1 MTDVKQMKLLG
12 GEEILCD
19 LVDVQYSEEEG
30 EAFVIRAAY
39 SLISQEDFEN
49 GFRYYTF
56 RPFMMHVYDPSHIL
70 LLNSASV
77 ICMTNPSEPVVEQYI
92 RHIEAFRKEEREKQ
106 QSSTDDFLDKMA
118 NEDEVKDDRIVK
130 FKPKLH

>member
-19 LVDVQYSEEEG
+19 LVDVQYDDEDG

-70 LLNSASV
+70 LLNSGAV
-77 ICMTNPSEPVVEQYI
+77 ICMTNPAEAVVEQYI
-92 RHIEAFRKEEREKQ
+92 KHIEAFRKEEREKQ
-106 QSSTDDFLDKMA
+106 QSSTEDFLDKMA
-118 NEDEVKDDRIVK
+118 AEDEKKDDRIVK

>member
-1 MTDVKQMKLLG
+1 MTNVKQMKLFG

-19 LVDVQYSEEEG
+19 LVDIQYTEEEG
-30 EAFVIRAAY
+30 DVFVIRAAY

-56 RPFMMHVYDPSHIL
+56 KPFMMHVYDPAHIL
-70 LLNSASV
+70 ILNADSV
-77 ICMTNPSEPVVEQYI
+77 ICMTDPHERVIEQYI
-92 RHIEAFRKEEREKQ
+92 KHMEGFQSDYPEKE
-106 QSSTDDFLDKMA
+106 SSQTEDFLDKMTD
-118 NEDEVKDDRIVK
+118 EDDDKDDRIIK

>member
-39 SLISQEDFEN
+39 SLISQEDFEQ

-92 RHIEAFRKEEREKQ
+92 KHIEAFRKEEREKQ
-106 QSSTDDFLDKMA
+106 QSSTEDFLEKMA
-118 NEDEVKDDRIVK
+118 NEDEAKDDRIVK

>member
-19 LVDVQYSEEEG
+19 LVDVQYDDEEG

-56 RPFMMHVYDPSHIL
+56 RPFMMHIYDPSHIL
-70 LLNSASV
+70 LLNSGAV
-77 ICMTNPSEPVVEQYI
+77 ICMTNPSEAVIEQYI
-92 RHIEAFRKEEREKQ
+92 KHIEAFRKEQREKES
-106 QSSTDDFLDKMA
+106 SSTENFLDKMA
-118 NEDEVKDDRIVK
+118 AEDEKKDDRIVK

>member
-1 MTDVKQMKLLG
+1 MTNVKQMKLFG

-19 LVDVQYSEEEG
+19 LVDVQYTEEEG
-30 EAFVIRAAY
+30 EVFVIKAAY

-56 RPFMMHVYDPSHIL
+56 RPFMMHVYDTSHIL
-70 LLNSASV
+70 LLNTDSV
-77 ICMTNPSEPVVEQYI
+77 ICITNPHQKVIDQYVK
-92 RHIEAFRKEEREKQ
+92 HIEVFRKEDEEEQ
-106 QSSTDDFLDKMA
+106 HQTTEDFLDKMD
-118 NEDEVKDDRIVK
+118 DENKEKDERIIK

>member
-19 LVDVQYSEEEG
+19 LVDVQYDEEEG

-49 GFRYYTF
+49 GLRYYTF
-56 RPFMMHVYDPSHIL
+56 RPFMMHVYSPSHVL
-70 LLNSASV
+70 LLNSGAV
-77 ICMTNPSEPVVEQYI
+77 ICMTNPHESVVEQYM
-92 RHIEAFRKEEREKQ
+92 RHVESYRKEEREKQ
-106 QSSTDDFLDKMA
+106 SELDDFLDKM
-118 NEDEVKDDRIVK
+118 EEESEEKDDRVIK

>member
-19 LVDVQYSEEEG
+19 LVDVQYTEEEG

-56 RPFMMHVYDPSHIL
+56 RPFMMHIYDPSHIL

-77 ICMTNPSEPVVEQYI
+77 ICMTNPSEAVIEQYI
-92 RHIEAFRKEEREKQ
+92 KHIEGFRKEMREKDK
-106 QSSTDDFLDKMA
+106 TDDFLDKMTE
-118 NEDEVKDDRIVK
+118 EDDKKDDRIVK

>member
-19 LVDVQYSEEEG
+19 LVDVQYDEEEG

-77 ICMTNPSEPVVEQYI
+77 ICMTNPHENVIEQYI
-92 RHIEAFRKEEREKQ
+92 KHIEAFRKEQREKE
-106 QSSTDDFLDKMA
+106 SSSAEDFLEKMA
-118 NEDEVKDDRIVK
+118 REDEEKDERIVK

>member
-49 GFRYYTF
+49 GLRYYTF
-56 RPFMMHVYDPSHIL
+56 RPFMMHIYNPGHIL
-70 LLNSASV
+70 LLNSGAV
-77 ICMTNPSEPVVEQYI
+77 ICMANPHESVVEQYM
-92 RHIEAFRKEEREKQ
+92 RHVESYRKEEREKQ
-106 QSSTDDFLDKMA
+106 SELDDFLDKME
-118 NEDEVKDDRIVK
+118 EDSEDKDDRVVK

>member
-19 LVDVQYSEEEG
+19 LVDVQYDDEEG
-30 EAFVIRAAY
+30 EVFVIRAAY

-56 RPFMMHVYDPSHIL
+56 RPFMMHIYDPSHIL
-70 LLNSASV
+70 LLNSGAV
-77 ICMTNPSEPVVEQYI
+77 ICMTNPSEAVIEQYI
-92 RHIEAFRKEEREKQ
+92 KHIEAFRKEQREKES
-106 QSSTDDFLDKMA
+106 SSTENFLDKMA
-118 NEDEVKDDRIVK
+118 AEDEKKDDRIVK

>member
-19 LVDVQYSEEEG
+19 LVDVQYDEEDG

-39 SLISQEDFEN
+39 TLVSQEDFEN

-77 ICMTNPSEPVVEQYI
+77 ICMTNPATAVIDQYI
-92 RHIEAFRKEEREKQ
+92 KHIEGFRKDLRESQKSQ
-106 QSSTDDFLDKMA
+106 TEDFLDKMA
-118 NEDEVKDDRIVK
+118 EEDEEKDDRIVK